1 MTPLPAPAPGPAPTG
16 SIVLRSPATR
26 RSSVAVIIL
35 LVLMVPLGLVALI
48 IFLALIMDLG
58 YIGLILALLMLLLL
72 VLPLGLGVWATARH
86 RGTSTTVDA
95 HGLTLR
101 APGAPARTFAWE
113 EVHGRVMVKVVTQHT
128 PALVGSSAMGLVC
141 IAFDGGEMPLPGTM
155 TQAYNTHTAF
165 QQSYQTAMRIL
176 AYDPWRQGE
185 PLTASEST
193 YAPWGPA
200 LYRPYPH
207 YLHMFRSFQ

>member
-1 MTPLPAPAPGPAPTG
+1 
-16 SIVLRSPATR
+16 
-26 RSSVAVIIL
+26 
-35 LVLMVPLGLVALI
+35 
-48 IFLALIMDLG
+48 
-58 YIGLILALLMLLLL
+58 
-72 VLPLGLGVWATARH
+72 
-86 RGTSTTVDA
+86 
-95 HGLTLR
+95 
-101 APGAPARTFAWE
+101 
-113 EVHGRVMVKVVTQHT
+113 MVKVVTQYT
-128 PALVGSSAMGLVC
+128 PALVGSSSMGFVC

-155 TQAYNTHTAF
+155 TQACNTHTAF

-207 YLHMFRSFQ
+207 HIHMFRSFQ

>member
-1 MTPLPAPAPGPAPTG
+1 
-16 SIVLRSPATR
+16 
-26 RSSVAVIIL
+26 
-35 LVLMVPLGLVALI
+35 
-48 IFLALIMDLG
+48 
-58 YIGLILALLMLLLL
+58 
-72 VLPLGLGVWATARH
+72 
-86 RGTSTTVDA
+86 
-95 HGLTLR
+95 
-101 APGAPARTFAWE
+101 
-113 EVHGRVMVKVVTQHT
+113 MVKVVTQHT
-128 PALVGSSAMGLVC
+128 PALVGSSSMGLVC

-165 QQSYQTAMRIL
+165 QQSYQTALRIL